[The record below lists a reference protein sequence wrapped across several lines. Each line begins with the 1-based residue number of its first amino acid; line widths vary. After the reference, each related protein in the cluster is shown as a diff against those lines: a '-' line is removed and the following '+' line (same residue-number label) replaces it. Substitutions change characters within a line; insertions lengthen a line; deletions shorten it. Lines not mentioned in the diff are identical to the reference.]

1 MKNLDIEKFNPKV
14 AELNILAKS
23 AKKLVVSDLHNTSEV
38 AVVKEKR
45 IELGKVRRGI
55 EDTGKELRADAIL
68 FQKAVIKR
76 AEELIGIISPEEK
89 RLKQIEEDSKTLLIR
104 EDREKLLPQRIE
116 KFRIVGLTVGD
127 NDVLAMDDNEFLAF
141 YNEKLSEKLDADIIE
156 AKEKKAEDDAK
167 KEKKAQLAQD
177 KIDNANKKIEDK
189 KRKIKQEKM
198 EIEHQKELIKVKEQ
212 AIKDAKIAKKEEEKR
227 KKEEELL
234 KKKEAEA
241 NKKYQ
246 DFLKKNKYND
256 KTDKLKETENEYVL
270 YRVIARFKK

>member
-1 MKNLDIEKFNPKV
+1 
-14 AELNILAKS
+14 
-23 AKKLVVSDLHNTSEV
+23 
-38 AVVKEKR
+38 
-45 IELGKVRRGI
+45 
-55 EDTGKELRADAIL
+55 LRADAIL

-189 KRKIKQEKM
+189 KRKIKQERWK
-198 EIEHQKELIKVKEQ
+198 
-212 AIKDAKIAKKEEEKR
+212 
-227 KKEEELL
+227 
-234 KKKEAEA
+234 
-241 NKKYQ
+241 
-246 DFLKKNKYND
+246 
-256 KTDKLKETENEYVL
+256 
-270 YRVIARFKK
+270 